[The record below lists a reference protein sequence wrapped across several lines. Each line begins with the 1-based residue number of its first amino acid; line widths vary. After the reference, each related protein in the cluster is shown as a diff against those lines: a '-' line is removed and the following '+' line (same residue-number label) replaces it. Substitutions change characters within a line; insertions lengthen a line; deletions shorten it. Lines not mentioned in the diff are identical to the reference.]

1 MPMRIYDLYGD
12 LFENAPSVG
21 AVVAGLPPSFQH
33 SISESSMDKL
43 CGLIQLSEAM
53 THETL

>member
-1 MPMRIYDLYGD
+1 MRIHDLYGD

-53 THETL
+53 THETI